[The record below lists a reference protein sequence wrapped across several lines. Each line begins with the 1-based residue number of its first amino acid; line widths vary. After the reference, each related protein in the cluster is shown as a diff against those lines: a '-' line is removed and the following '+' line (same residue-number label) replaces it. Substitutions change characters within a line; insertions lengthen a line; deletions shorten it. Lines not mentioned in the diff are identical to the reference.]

1 MQITETN
8 AEGLKREY
16 KVVVPATSINEKIDS
31 RIASISA
38 TIKMPGFRPGKIP
51 AKVVKQRYG
60 ASVMGEVLEESVN
73 ETSREVLAKNDLRP
87 ATQPKI
93 EITAFDEGQDL
104 EYTMVVEI
112 MPDFELGDF
121 SDVELVRE
129 AAEVEDK
136 EVDAALERIASANQE
151 FEAVEDRAAE
161 NGDQVVIDF
170 KGFVD
175 GEAFQGGE
183 AEGYALVLGSNTF
196 IPGFEDQLVGAKPGE
211 ERKVEVNFPAD
222 YGAEQLAG
230 KAATFETT
238 IKEVKAPKTAGID
251 DALAEKLGLDN
262 LDALKAAIRDDF
274 RNRYEGISRQKLKR
288 GLLDSLAGRY
298 EFEVPAGMLEA
309 EFEGI
314 WKQLSEEMTRTGQTF
329 ESMEKTEDEVR
340 EEYRA
345 IALRRV
351 RLGLVL
357 AEVGRVNDVQVA
369 DEEVNRALIEQAR
382 RFPGQEARVIEYYQ
396 QNPDAL
402 RALRAPI
409 FEDKVVDHI
418 LALAKVEEKV
428 VSAEDLMKDPDDE
441 DEAEATADDAKT
453 EA

>member
-16 KVVVPATSINEKIDS
+16 KVVVPAASIDEKIDG
-31 RIASISA
+31 RIAQIAA

-60 ASVMGEVLEESVN
+60 SSVMGEVLEEAVN
-73 ETSREVLAKNDLRP
+73 ETSRNVLDQNNLRP

-104 EYTMVVEI
+104 EYSMVVEI
-112 MPDFELGDF
+112 MPEFELGDF

-129 AAEVEDK
+129 AAEVDEK
-136 EVDAALERIASANQE
+136 EVDEALERIAAANRE
-151 FEAVEDRAAE
+151 FETVEDRAAE

-183 AEGYALVLGSNTF
+183 AEGYALALGSGTF
-196 IPGFEDQLVGAKPGE
+196 IPGFEDQLLGAKAGE
-211 ERKVEVNFPAD
+211 ERKVEVSFPED
-222 YGAEQLAG
+222 YGAEHLAG
-230 KAATFETT
+230 KAAVFETT
-238 IKEVKAPKTAGID
+238 VKEVQAPKTAGID

-274 RNRYEGISRQKLKR
+274 RGRYDQISRQKLKR
-288 GLLDSLAGRY
+288 ALLDALAGRY

-314 WKQLSEEMTRTGQTF
+314 WKQLTDEMARTGQTF

-396 QNPDAL
+396 KNPDAL

-418 LALAKVEEKV
+418 LAQAKVEEKV
-428 VSAEDLMKDPDDE
+428 VSAEDLMKDPDE
-441 DEAEATADDAKT
+441 DGEAGEASDKS

>member
-16 KVVVPATSINEKIDS
+16 KVVVPAASIDEKIDA
-31 RIASISA
+31 RIAQIAA

-60 ASVMGEVLEESVN
+60 SSVMGEVLEEAVN
-73 ETSREVLAKNDLRP
+73 ETSRNVLDQNNLRP

-104 EYTMVVEI
+104 EYSMVVEI
-112 MPDFELGDF
+112 MPEFELGDF

-129 AAEVEDK
+129 AAEVDEK
-136 EVDAALERIASANQE
+136 EVDEALERIAAANRE
-151 FEAVEDRAAE
+151 FETVEDRAAE

-183 AEGYALVLGSNTF
+183 AEGYALALGSGTF
-196 IPGFEDQLVGAKPGE
+196 IPGFEDQLLGAKAGE
-211 ERKVEVNFPAD
+211 ERKVEVSFPED
-222 YGAEQLAG
+222 YGAEHLAG
-230 KAATFETT
+230 KAAVFETT
-238 IKEVKAPKTAGID
+238 VKEVKAPKTAGID

-274 RNRYEGISRQKLKR
+274 RGRYDQISRQKLKR
-288 GLLDSLAGRY
+288 ALLDALAGRY

-314 WKQLSEEMTRTGQTF
+314 WKQLTDEMARTGQTF

-340 EEYRA
+340 DEYRA

-396 QNPDAL
+396 KNPDAL

-418 LALAKVEEKV
+418 LAQAKVEEKV
-428 VSAEDLMKDPDDE
+428 VSAEDLMKDPDE
-441 DEAEATADDAKT
+441 DGEAGEASDKS

>member
-16 KVVVPATSINEKIDS
+16 KVVVPAASIDEKIDA
-31 RIASISA
+31 RIAQIAA

-60 ASVMGEVLEESVN
+60 SSVMGEVLEEAVN
-73 ETSREVLAKNDLRP
+73 ETSRNVLDQNNLRP

-104 EYTMVVEI
+104 EYSMVVEI
-112 MPDFELGDF
+112 MPEFELGDF

-129 AAEVEDK
+129 AAEVDEK
-136 EVDAALERIASANQE
+136 EVDEALERIAAANRE
-151 FEAVEDRAAE
+151 FETVEDRAAE
-161 NGDQVVIDF
+161 TGDQVVIDF

-183 AEGYALVLGSNTF
+183 AEGYALALGSGTF
-196 IPGFEDQLVGAKPGE
+196 IPGFEDQLIGAKAGE
-211 ERKVEVNFPAD
+211 ERKVEVSFPED
-222 YGAEQLAG
+222 YGAEHLAG
-230 KAATFETT
+230 KAAVFETT
-238 IKEVKAPKTAGID
+238 VKEVKAPKTAGID

-274 RNRYEGISRQKLKR
+274 RGRYDQISRQKLKR
-288 GLLDSLAGRY
+288 ALLDALAGRY
-298 EFEVPAGMLEA
+298 AFDVPAGMLEA
-309 EFEGI
+309 EFDGI
-314 WKQLSEEMTRTGQTF
+314 WKQLTDEMARTGQTF

-396 QNPDAL
+396 KNPDAL

-418 LALAKVEEKV
+418 LAQAKVEEKV
-428 VSAEDLMKDPDDE
+428 VTAEDLMKDPDE
-441 DEAEATADDAKT
+441 DGEAGEASDKS

>member
-16 KVVVPATSINEKIDS
+16 KVVVPAASIDEKIDA
-31 RIASISA
+31 RIAQIAA

-60 ASVMGEVLEESVN
+60 SSVMGEVLEEAVN
-73 ETSREVLAKNDLRP
+73 ETSRNVLDQNNLRP

-104 EYTMVVEI
+104 EYSMVVEI
-112 MPDFELGDF
+112 MPEFELGDF

-129 AAEVEDK
+129 AAEVDEK
-136 EVDAALERIASANQE
+136 EVDEALERIAAANRE
-151 FEAVEDRAAE
+151 FETVEDRAAE

-183 AEGYALVLGSNTF
+183 AEGYALALGSGTF
-196 IPGFEDQLVGAKPGE
+196 IPGFEDQLLGAKAGE
-211 ERKVEVNFPAD
+211 ERKVEVSFPED
-222 YGAEQLAG
+222 YGAEHLAG
-230 KAATFETT
+230 KAAVFETT
-238 IKEVKAPKTAGID
+238 VKEVKAPKTAGID

-274 RNRYEGISRQKLKR
+274 RGRYDQISRQKLKR
-288 GLLDSLAGRY
+288 ALLDALAGRY

-314 WKQLSEEMTRTGQTF
+314 WKQLTDEMARTGQTF

-396 QNPDAL
+396 KNPDAL

-418 LALAKVEEKV
+418 LAQAKVEEKV
-428 VSAEDLMKDPDDE
+428 VSAEDLMKDPDE
-441 DEAEATADDAKT
+441 DGEAGEASDKS

>member
-16 KVVVPATSINEKIDS
+16 KVVVPAASIDEKIDA
-31 RIASISA
+31 RIAQIAA

-60 ASVMGEVLEESVN
+60 SSVMGEVLEEAVN
-73 ETSREVLAKNDLRP
+73 ETSRNVLDQNNLRP

-104 EYTMVVEI
+104 EYSMVVEI
-112 MPDFELGDF
+112 MPEFELGDF

-129 AAEVEDK
+129 AAEVDEK
-136 EVDAALERIASANQE
+136 EVDEALERIAAANRE
-151 FEAVEDRAAE
+151 FETVEDRAAE
-161 NGDQVVIDF
+161 TGDQVVIDF

-183 AEGYALVLGSNTF
+183 AEGYALALGSGTF
-196 IPGFEDQLVGAKPGE
+196 IPGFEDQLIGAKAGE
-211 ERKVEVNFPAD
+211 ERKVEVSFPED
-222 YGAEQLAG
+222 YGAEHLAG
-230 KAATFETT
+230 KAAVFETT
-238 IKEVKAPKTAGID
+238 VKEVKAPKTAGID

-274 RNRYEGISRQKLKR
+274 RGRYDQISRQKLKR
-288 GLLDSLAGRY
+288 ALLDALAGRY
-298 EFEVPAGMLEA
+298 AFDVPAGMLEA
-309 EFEGI
+309 EFDGI
-314 WKQLSEEMTRTGQTF
+314 WKQLTDEMARTGQTF

-396 QNPDAL
+396 KNPDAL

-418 LALAKVEEKV
+418 LAQAKVEEKV
-428 VSAEDLMKDPDDE
+428 VSAEDLMKDPDE
-441 DEAEATADDAKT
+441 DGEAGEASDKS

>member
-16 KVVVPATSINEKIDS
+16 KVVVPAASIDEKIDA
-31 RIASISA
+31 RIAQIAA

-60 ASVMGEVLEESVN
+60 SSVMGEVLEEAVN
-73 ETSREVLAKNDLRP
+73 ETSRNVLDQNNLRP

-104 EYTMVVEI
+104 EYSMVVEI
-112 MPDFELGDF
+112 MPEFELGDF

-129 AAEVEDK
+129 AAEVDEK
-136 EVDAALERIASANQE
+136 EVDEALERIAAANRE
-151 FEAVEDRAAE
+151 FETVEDRAAE

-183 AEGYALVLGSNTF
+183 AEGYALALGSGTF
-196 IPGFEDQLVGAKPGE
+196 IPGFEDQLLGAKAGE
-211 ERKVEVNFPAD
+211 ERKVEVSFPED
-222 YGAEQLAG
+222 YGAEHLAG
-230 KAATFETT
+230 KAAVFETT
-238 IKEVKAPKTAGID
+238 VKEVQAPKTAGID

-274 RNRYEGISRQKLKR
+274 RGRYDQISRQKLKR
-288 GLLDSLAGRY
+288 ALLDALAGRY

-314 WKQLSEEMTRTGQTF
+314 WKQLTDEMARTGQTF
-329 ESMEKTEDEVR
+329 ESMEKTKDEVR

-396 QNPDAL
+396 KNPDAL

-418 LALAKVEEKV
+418 LAQAKVEEKV
-428 VSAEDLMKDPDDE
+428 VSAEDLMKDPDE
-441 DEAEATADDAKT
+441 DGEAGEASDKS

>member
-16 KVVVPATSINEKIDS
+16 KVVVPAASIDEKIDA
-31 RIASISA
+31 RIAQIAA

-60 ASVMGEVLEESVN
+60 SSVMGEVLEEAVN
-73 ETSREVLAKNDLRP
+73 ETSRNVLDQNNLRP

-104 EYTMVVEI
+104 EYSMVVEI
-112 MPDFELGDF
+112 MPEFELGDF

-129 AAEVEDK
+129 AAEVDEK
-136 EVDAALERIASANQE
+136 EVDEALERIAAANRE
-151 FEAVEDRAAE
+151 FETVEDRAAE

-183 AEGYALVLGSNTF
+183 AEGYALALGSGTF
-196 IPGFEDQLVGAKPGE
+196 IPGFEDQLLGAKAGE
-211 ERKVEVNFPAD
+211 ERKVEVSFPED
-222 YGAEQLAG
+222 YGAEHLAG
-230 KAATFETT
+230 KAAVFETT
-238 IKEVKAPKTAGID
+238 VKEVQAPKTAGID

-274 RNRYEGISRQKLKR
+274 RGRYDQISRQKLKR
-288 GLLDSLAGRY
+288 ALLDALAGRY

-314 WKQLSEEMTRTGQTF
+314 WKQLTDEMARTGQTF

-396 QNPDAL
+396 KNPDAL

-418 LALAKVEEKV
+418 LAQAKVEEKV
-428 VSAEDLMKDPDDE
+428 VSAEDLMKDPDE
-441 DEAEATADDAKT
+441 DGEAGEASDKS

>member
-16 KVVVPATSINEKIDS
+16 KVVVPAASIDEKIDA
-31 RIASISA
+31 RIAQIAA

-60 ASVMGEVLEESVN
+60 SSVMGEVLEEAVN
-73 ETSREVLAKNDLRP
+73 ETSRSVLDQNNLRP

-104 EYTMVVEI
+104 EYSMVVEI
-112 MPDFELGDF
+112 MPEFELGDF

-129 AAEVEDK
+129 AAEVDEK
-136 EVDAALERIASANQE
+136 EVDEALERIAAANRE
-151 FEAVEDRAAE
+151 FETVEDRAAE

-183 AEGYALVLGSNTF
+183 AEGYALALGSGTF
-196 IPGFEDQLVGAKPGE
+196 IPGFEDQLLGAKAGE
-211 ERKVEVNFPAD
+211 ERKVEVSFPED
-222 YGAEQLAG
+222 YGAEHLAG
-230 KAATFETT
+230 KAAVFETT
-238 IKEVKAPKTAGID
+238 VKEVQAPKTAGID

-274 RNRYEGISRQKLKR
+274 RGRYDQISRQKLKR
-288 GLLDSLAGRY
+288 ALLDALAGRY

-314 WKQLSEEMTRTGQTF
+314 WKQLSDEMARTGQTF

-396 QNPDAL
+396 KNPDAL

-418 LALAKVEEKV
+418 LAQAKVEEKV
-428 VSAEDLMKDPDDE
+428 VSAEDLMKDPDE
-441 DEAEATADDAKT
+441 DGEAGEASDKS

>member
-16 KVVVPATSINEKIDS
+16 KVVVPAASIDEKIDA
-31 RIASISA
+31 RIAQIAA

-60 ASVMGEVLEESVN
+60 SSVMGEVLEEAVN
-73 ETSREVLAKNDLRP
+73 ETSRNVLDQNNLRP

-104 EYTMVVEI
+104 EYSMIVEI
-112 MPDFELGDF
+112 MPEFELGDF

-129 AAEVEDK
+129 AAEVDEK
-136 EVDAALERIASANQE
+136 EVDEALERIAAANRE
-151 FEAVEDRAAE
+151 FETVEDRAAE

-183 AEGYALVLGSNTF
+183 AEGYALALGSGTF
-196 IPGFEDQLVGAKPGE
+196 IPGFEDQLLGAKAGE
-211 ERKVEVNFPAD
+211 ERKVEVSFPED
-222 YGAEQLAG
+222 YGAEHLAG
-230 KAATFETT
+230 KAAVFETT
-238 IKEVKAPKTAGID
+238 VKEVQAPKTAGID

-274 RNRYEGISRQKLKR
+274 RGRYDQISRQKLKR
-288 GLLDSLAGRY
+288 ALLDALAGRY

-314 WKQLSEEMTRTGQTF
+314 WKQLTDEMARTGQTF

-396 QNPDAL
+396 KNPDAL

-418 LALAKVEEKV
+418 LAQAKVEEKV
-428 VSAEDLMKDPDDE
+428 VSAEDLMKDPDE
-441 DEAEATADDAKT
+441 DGEAGEASDKS

>member
-16 KVVVPATSINEKIDS
+16 KVVVPAASIDEKIDA
-31 RIASISA
+31 RIAQIAA

-60 ASVMGEVLEESVN
+60 SSVMGEVLEEAVN
-73 ETSREVLAKNDLRP
+73 ETSRNVLDQNNLRP

-104 EYTMVVEI
+104 EYSMVVEI
-112 MPDFELGDF
+112 MPEFELGDF

-129 AAEVEDK
+129 AAEVDEK
-136 EVDAALERIASANQE
+136 EVDEALERIAAANRE
-151 FEAVEDRAAE
+151 FETVEDRAAE

-183 AEGYALVLGSNTF
+183 AEGYALALGSGTF
-196 IPGFEDQLVGAKPGE
+196 IPGFEDQLLGAKAGE
-211 ERKVEVNFPAD
+211 ERKVEVSFPED
-222 YGAEQLAG
+222 YGAEHLAG
-230 KAATFETT
+230 KAAVFETT
-238 IKEVKAPKTAGID
+238 VKEVQAPKTAGID

-274 RNRYEGISRQKLKR
+274 RGRYDQISRQKLKR
-288 GLLDSLAGRY
+288 ALLDALAGRY

-314 WKQLSEEMTRTGQTF
+314 WKQLSDEMARTGQTF

-396 QNPDAL
+396 KNPDAL

-418 LALAKVEEKV
+418 LAQAKVEEKV
-428 VSAEDLMKDPDDE
+428 VSAEDLMKDPDE
-441 DEAEATADDAKT
+441 DGEAGEASDKS